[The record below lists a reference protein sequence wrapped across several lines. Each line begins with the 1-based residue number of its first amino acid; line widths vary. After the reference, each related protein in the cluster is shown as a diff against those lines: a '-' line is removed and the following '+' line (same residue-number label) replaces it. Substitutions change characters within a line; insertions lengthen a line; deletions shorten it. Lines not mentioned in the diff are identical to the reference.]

1 MFSLI
6 QLPKLRWI
14 PKALSASPSPQKLSL
29 TGTKL
34 EDTMP
39 QNVRYFIL
47 IRHNTV
53 LIINGNRKRS
63 NWHPTTVFEML
74 SLSCYLSITYPTIK
88 RHTIATFMIYAFRSA
103 NSKDTPSTKSMEKL
117 RSQSTFLVVLSS
129 PLQDTLI
136 LKIDRL
142 KCSSPFTRRFSLG

>member
-14 PKALSASPSPQKLSL
+14 PKALSASPSPQRLSH
-29 TGTKL
+29 TQL

-88 RHTIATFMIYAFRSA
+88 RHTIATFMIYVFRSA
-103 NSKDTPSTKSMEKL
+103 NSKDTPSTKFMEKP
-117 RSQSTFLVVLSS
+117 RSPSTFFVVLLS
-129 PLQDTLI
+129 PLQHTHI

-142 KCSSPFTRRFSLG
+142 KCSSPFTLRLSHG